1 VAVASPSS
9 SLSLAAVQRAME
21 RPSGGSPGLWDPQT
35 KQRQL
40 AELRQSLLEHE
51 AETEAAT
58 AAETET
64 QSEASWSQD
73 AQQMP
78 AAVREA
84 LVRVLWEAVH
94 AQRSLFGRTCR
105 DVPSFFDAADRS
117 STGHLSRSELRE
129 AFIRSVSLCASE
141 PFCLFLSLGLSVSLC
156 LSVSLPG
163 WTSD

>member
-1 VAVASPSS
+1 MAVASPSS

-64 QSEASWSQD
+64 QSEASW
-73 AQQMP
+73 
-78 AAVREA
+78 
-84 LVRVLWEAVH
+84 
-94 AQRSLFGRTCR
+94 
-105 DVPSFFDAADRS
+105 
-117 STGHLSRSELRE
+117 
-129 AFIRSVSLCASE
+129 
-141 PFCLFLSLGLSVSLC
+141 
-156 LSVSLPG
+156 
-163 WTSD
+163 